1 MQRIEHLVAGF
12 IAAPMRGHDL
22 ITLDDFDA
30 IDVAFDRHGLKGTTS
45 RNAVADVV
53 ETGELILI
61 DFRRLAD
68 AGIETMPWQFG
79 CLFPIATELLID
91 GLLRIA

>member
-1 MQRIEHLVAGF
+1 MQWIENLVAGF

-22 ITLDDFDA
+22 IVMDDVHS
-30 IDVAFDRHGLKGTTS
+30 IDVAFDRHGLKGAVS
-45 RNAVADVV
+45 WNAVADLVK
-53 ETGELILI
+53 TGELILI

-68 AGIETMPWQFG
+68 AGIETMPRQFG
-79 CLFPIATELLID
+79 CVLSITTELLIN